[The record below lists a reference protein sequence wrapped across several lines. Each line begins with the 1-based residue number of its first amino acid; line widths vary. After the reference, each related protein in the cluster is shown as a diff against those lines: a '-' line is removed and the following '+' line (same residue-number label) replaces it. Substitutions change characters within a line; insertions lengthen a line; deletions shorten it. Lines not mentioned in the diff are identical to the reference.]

1 MARHFAVIFLIG
13 FLLLLVDSCLAVI
26 FALVPTTIHD
36 PQNWFTHLTE
46 LIQDPINLVQIAWQQ
61 MLFKAAQGLVFLLGI
76 YIFFKTRSDGDSEYK
91 ISKNK
96 SLGSA
101 NWATSKQIFNVRYF
115 SKKMKKNIFM
125 NDLNRSFELKEQVD
139 KHKELV
145 QQGGVEPD
153 TNIVKKIKEKALEFQ
168 KTEKFLVKRIQE
180 EALEFPEEER
190 EDFLNRQF
198 KNLPKRYLYYQKN
211 GETNR
216 ISLRDVEEETLEAYI
231 PLSPDYVR
239 EYSNMI
245 FEEFTDRMGNVIA
258 HFEDSPV
265 IQHRD
270 SKLGNSN
277 VFVIGGSGSYKT
289 QSVVY
294 TNVIHETQASIFV
307 TDVKG
312 EVLENTSVIKEKQGY
327 EVKVINFIDMFLSN
341 CYNPLDYVR
350 KETDATVV
358 ANKIVESRT
367 GENNNDKGSIWHLS
381 QVSLLRA
388 LILYVVNDL
397 HPLKRNMGGIIDV
410 LRNFDPKIAEGEDEA
425 ELDRLFLS
433 LPYDHPARVSYE
445 MGYKKSE
452 DKVRSGIIMTLL
464 ATLADFTSETVLRF
478 TRRSD
483 FFLGDLGRKKMI
495 LYLIL
500 DPLDKTWS
508 GLISLFISQLHS
520 ELFRVGDENGSK
532 LYVPLK
538 EVLDEAS
545 NLGKLPNF
553 VNYLSLCRGYGIS
566 AIPIVQNLSQFE
578 ELYGKNGLY
587 SILGVCST
595 KVILKAAEYETAE
608 YISKTLGE
616 ATVENESRSTN
627 TGGHGT
633 TSSVSIQNVK
643 RRLIDPNE
651 IKGLKENQVLVSTD
665 NTSPFKGTKTFQFEL
680 YKDKKGEIIKG
691 ERYFRKRELFPIKQ
705 DFESM
710 ATLEAKIRE
719 FEELQAKKEADLQH
733 EDEQV
738 LEESKQQEIETE
750 EKVTKEQQQLAVV
763 EKARALIPKMAKA
776 VEKAEKKKVSDIEIP
791 EEKEMKQLPPEKKK
805 QAEIKEIQASIGN
818 KLDDI
823 LKKAAVG
830 ETAATSNID
839 VIKKDSEAEEYDD
852 EEPEDIT
859 EFEAEMNALTF
870 ED

>member
-1 MARHFAVIFLIG
+1 MARHFVVILLIG

-36 PQNWFTHLTE
+36 PQNWLTHLTE
-46 LIQDPINLVQIAWQQ
+46 LIQDPINLVQIAWKQ
-61 MLFKAAQGLVFLLGI
+61 MPFKAAQGFVLLLGI
-76 YIFFKTRSDGDSEYK
+76 YIFFKARSEGDGEYK

-96 SLGSA
+96 SYGSA
-101 NWATSKQIFNVRYF
+101 NWATTKQIFNVRYF

-125 NDLNRSFELKEQVD
+125 NDLNRSFELKKQVD
-139 KHKELV
+139 EHENLV
-145 QQGGVEPD
+145 QQGEVEPD
-153 TNIVKKIKEKALEFQ
+153 MKIVKKIKEKALEFQ
-168 KTEKFLVKRIQE
+168 ETEKFLSKRIQE
-180 EALEFPEEER
+180 EALEVPEEER
-190 EDFLNRQF
+190 KDFITRQF
-198 KNLPKRYLYYQKN
+198 KNLPKRYLYYRKN
-211 GETNR
+211 GKTNQ
-216 ISLRDVEEETLEAYI
+216 IPLRDIEEETLESYI
-231 PLSPDYVR
+231 PMSPEYVR

-265 IQHRD
+265 IQHRN

-294 TNVIHETQASIFV
+294 TNVIHETQASMFV
-307 TDVKG
+307 ADVKG
-312 EVLENTSVIKEKQGY
+312 EVFENTSVIKEKQGY

-358 ANKIVESRT
+358 ANKIVESRNT
-367 GENNNDKGSIWHLS
+367 GEKKDIWYLS
-381 QVSLLRA
+381 QVALLRS

-397 HPLKRNMGGIIDV
+397 HPLKRNVEGIIEV
-410 LRNFDPKIAEGEDEA
+410 LRKFDSKIAEGEDEA

-452 DKVRSGIIMTLL
+452 DKVRSGIIITLL
-464 ATLADFTSETVLRF
+464 TTLADFTSEAVRRF

-483 FFLGDLGRKKMI
+483 FFLGDLGRKKTI

-500 DPLDKTWS
+500 DPLDSTWS
-508 GLISLFISQLHS
+508 GLINLFISQLHS

-532 LYVPLK
+532 LYIPFK
-538 EVLDEAS
+538 EVLDEAA

-566 AIPIVQNLSQFE
+566 AILIVQNLSQFE

-627 TGGHGT
+627 TGNHGT
-633 TSSVSIQNVK
+633 TSSVSVQNVK

-651 IKGLKENQVLVSTD
+651 IKGLEENQVLVSTD
-665 NTSPFKGTKTFQFEL
+665 NTPSFKGTKAFQFEL
-680 YKDKKGEIIKG
+680 YKDKEGEIIKG
-691 ERYFRKRELFPIKQ
+691 KRYFRKRELFPVKQ
-705 DFESM
+705 DFESK

-763 EKARALIPKMAKA
+763 EKARALIPKMAKE
-776 VEKAEKKKVSDIEIP
+776 VEKAEKKKVSDIEIS

-830 ETAATSNID
+830 ETVATSNTE
-839 VIKKDSEAEEYDD
+839 VVKKDTEAEEYDD
-852 EEPEDIT
+852 EELEDIT
-859 EFEAEMNALTF
+859 EFEAEMNAFTF

>member
-1 MARHFAVIFLIG
+1 MARHFVVILLIG

-36 PQNWFTHLTE
+36 PQNWLTHLTE

-61 MLFKAAQGLVFLLGI
+61 MPFKASQGFVFLLGI
-76 YIFFKTRSDGDSEYK
+76 YIFFKARSEGDGEYK

-96 SLGSA
+96 SYGSA
-101 NWATSKQIFNVRYF
+101 NWATTKQIFNVRYF
-115 SKKMKKNIFM
+115 SRKMKKNIFM
-125 NDLNRSFELKEQVD
+125 NDLNRSFELKKQVD
-139 KHKELV
+139 EHENLV
-145 QQGGVEPD
+145 RQGEVEPD
-153 TNIVKKIKEKALEFQ
+153 MKIVEKIKEKALEFQ
-168 KTEKFLVKRIQE
+168 ETEKFLSKRIQE
-180 EALEFPEEER
+180 EALEVPEEER
-190 EDFLNRQF
+190 KDFLTRQF

-211 GETNR
+211 GKPNR
-216 ISLRDVEEETLEAYI
+216 IPLCEIEEETLESYI
-231 PLSPDYVR
+231 PMSPEYVR

-265 IQHRD
+265 IQHRN

-294 TNVIHETQASIFV
+294 TNVIHETQASMFV
-307 TDVKG
+307 ADVKG
-312 EVLENTSVIKEKQGY
+312 EVFENTSVIKEKQGY

-358 ANKIVESRT
+358 ANKIVESRNT
-367 GENNNDKGSIWHLS
+367 GEKKDIWYLS
-381 QVSLLRA
+381 QVALLRS

-397 HPLKRNMGGIIDV
+397 HPLKRNVEGIIEV
-410 LRNFDPKIAEGEDEA
+410 LRKFDSKIAEGEDEA

-452 DKVRSGIIMTLL
+452 DKVRSGIIITLL
-464 ATLADFTSETVLRF
+464 TTLADFTSEAVRRF

-483 FFLGDLGRKKMI
+483 FFLGDLGRKKTI

-500 DPLDKTWS
+500 DPLDSTWS
-508 GLISLFISQLHS
+508 GLINLFISQLHS

-532 LYVPLK
+532 LYIPFK
-538 EVLDEAS
+538 EVLDEAA

-566 AIPIVQNLSQFE
+566 AILIVQNLSQFE

-627 TGGHGT
+627 TGNHGT
-633 TSSVSIQNVK
+633 TSSVSVQNVK

-651 IKGLKENQVLVSTD
+651 IKGLEENQVLVSTD
-665 NTSPFKGTKTFQFEL
+665 NTPSFKGTKAFQFEL
-680 YKDKKGEIIKG
+680 YKDKEGEIIKG
-691 ERYFRKRELFPIKQ
+691 KRYFRKRELFPVKQ
-705 DFESM
+705 DFESK

-719 FEELQAKKEADLQH
+719 FEELQAKKEADLQY

-763 EKARALIPKMAKA
+763 EKARALIPKMAKE
-776 VEKAEKKKVSDIEIP
+776 VEKAEKKKVSDIEIS

-830 ETAATSNID
+830 ETAATSNTE
-839 VIKKDSEAEEYDD
+839 VVKKDTEAEEYDD
-852 EEPEDIT
+852 ELEDIT
-859 EFEAEMNALTF
+859 EFEAEMNAFTF

>member
-1 MARHFAVIFLIG
+1 MARHFVVILLIG

-36 PQNWFTHLTE
+36 PQNWLTHLTE
-46 LIQDPINLVQIAWQQ
+46 LIQDPINLVQIAWKQ
-61 MLFKAAQGLVFLLGI
+61 MPFKAAQGFVLLLGI
-76 YIFFKTRSDGDSEYK
+76 YIFFKARSEGDGEYK

-96 SLGSA
+96 SYGSA
-101 NWATSKQIFNVRYF
+101 NWATTKQIFNVRYF

-125 NDLNRSFELKEQVD
+125 NDLNRSFELKKQVD
-139 KHKELV
+139 EHENLV
-145 QQGGVEPD
+145 QQGEVEPD
-153 TNIVKKIKEKALEFQ
+153 MKIVKKIKEKALEFQ
-168 KTEKFLVKRIQE
+168 ETEKFLSKRIQE
-180 EALEFPEEER
+180 EALEVPEEER
-190 EDFLNRQF
+190 KDFVTRQF
-198 KNLPKRYLYYQKN
+198 KNLPKRYLYYRKN
-211 GETNR
+211 GKTNR
-216 ISLRDVEEETLEAYI
+216 IPLRDIEEETLESYI
-231 PLSPDYVR
+231 PMSPEYVR

-265 IQHRD
+265 IQHRN

-294 TNVIHETQASIFV
+294 TNVIHETQASMFV
-307 TDVKG
+307 ADVKG
-312 EVLENTSVIKEKQGY
+312 EVFENTSVIKEKQGY

-358 ANKIVESRT
+358 ANKIVESRNT
-367 GENNNDKGSIWHLS
+367 GEKKDIWYLS
-381 QVSLLRA
+381 QVALLRS

-397 HPLKRNMGGIIDV
+397 HPLKRNVEGIIEV
-410 LRNFDPKIAEGEDEA
+410 LRKFDSKIAEGEDEA

-452 DKVRSGIIMTLL
+452 DKVRSGIIITLL
-464 ATLADFTSETVLRF
+464 TTLADFTSEAVRRF

-483 FFLGDLGRKKMI
+483 FFLGDLGRKKTI

-500 DPLDKTWS
+500 DPLDSTWS
-508 GLISLFISQLHS
+508 GLINLFISQLHS

-532 LYVPLK
+532 LYIPFK
-538 EVLDEAS
+538 EVLDEAA

-566 AIPIVQNLSQFE
+566 AILIVQNLSQFE

-627 TGGHGT
+627 TGNHGT

-651 IKGLKENQVLVSTD
+651 IKGLEENQVLVSTD
-665 NTSPFKGTKTFQFEL
+665 NTPPFKGTKAFQFEI
-680 YKDKKGEIIKG
+680 YKDKEGEIIKG
-691 ERYFRKRELFPIKQ
+691 KRYFRKRELFPIKQ
-705 DFESM
+705 DFESK

-738 LEESKQQEIETE
+738 LEENKQQEIETE

-763 EKARALIPKMAKA
+763 EKARALIPKMAKE
-776 VEKAEKKKVSDIEIP
+776 VEKAEKKKVSDIGIS

-830 ETAATSNID
+830 EAAATSNIE
-839 VIKKDSEAEEYDD
+839 VVKKDSEAEEYDD
-852 EEPEDIT
+852 EELEDIT
-859 EFEAEMNALTF
+859 EFEEEMNALTF

>member
-1 MARHFAVIFLIG
+1 MARHFVVILLIG

-36 PQNWFTHLTE
+36 PQNWLTHLTE
-46 LIQDPINLVQIAWQQ
+46 LIQDPINLVQIAWKQ
-61 MLFKAAQGLVFLLGI
+61 MPFKAAQGFVLLLGI
-76 YIFFKTRSDGDSEYK
+76 YIFFKARSEGDGEYK

-96 SLGSA
+96 SYGSA
-101 NWATSKQIFNVRYF
+101 NWATTKQIFNVRYF

-125 NDLNRSFELKEQVD
+125 NDLNRSFELKKQVD
-139 KHKELV
+139 EHENLV
-145 QQGGVEPD
+145 QQGEVEPD
-153 TNIVKKIKEKALEFQ
+153 MKIVKKIKEKALEFQ
-168 KTEKFLVKRIQE
+168 ETEKFLSKRIQE
-180 EALEFPEEER
+180 EALEVPEEER
-190 EDFLNRQF
+190 KDFITRQF
-198 KNLPKRYLYYQKN
+198 KNLPKRYLYYRKN
-211 GETNR
+211 GKTNQ
-216 ISLRDVEEETLEAYI
+216 IPLRDIEEETLESYI
-231 PLSPDYVR
+231 PMSPEYVR

-265 IQHRD
+265 IQHRN

-294 TNVIHETQASIFV
+294 TNVIHETQASMFV
-307 TDVKG
+307 ADVKG
-312 EVLENTSVIKEKQGY
+312 EVFENTSVIKEKQGY

-358 ANKIVESRT
+358 ANKIVESRNT
-367 GENNNDKGSIWHLS
+367 GEKKDIWYLS
-381 QVSLLRA
+381 QVALLRS

-397 HPLKRNMGGIIDV
+397 HPLKRNVEGIIEV
-410 LRNFDPKIAEGEDEA
+410 LRKFDSKIAEGEDEA

-452 DKVRSGIIMTLL
+452 DKVRSGIIITLL
-464 ATLADFTSETVLRF
+464 TTLADFTSEAVRRF

-483 FFLGDLGRKKMI
+483 FFLGDLGRKKTI

-500 DPLDKTWS
+500 DPLDSTWS
-508 GLISLFISQLHS
+508 GLINLFISQLHS

-532 LYVPLK
+532 LYIPFK
-538 EVLDEAS
+538 EVLDEAA

-566 AIPIVQNLSQFE
+566 AILIVQNLSQFE

-627 TGGHGT
+627 TGNHGT
-633 TSSVSIQNVK
+633 TSSVSVQNVK

-651 IKGLKENQVLVSTD
+651 IKGLEENQVLVSTD
-665 NTSPFKGTKTFQFEL
+665 NTPSFKGTKAFQFEL
-680 YKDKKGEIIKG
+680 YKDKEGEIIKG
-691 ERYFRKRELFPIKQ
+691 KRYFRKRELFPVKQ
-705 DFESM
+705 DFESK

-763 EKARALIPKMAKA
+763 EKARALIPKMAKE
-776 VEKAEKKKVSDIEIP
+776 VEKAEKKKVSDIEIS

-830 ETAATSNID
+830 ETAATSNTE
-839 VIKKDSEAEEYDD
+839 VVKKDTEAEEYDD
-852 EEPEDIT
+852 EELEDIT
-859 EFEAEMNALTF
+859 EFEAEMNAFTF

>member
-1 MARHFAVIFLIG
+1 MARHFVVILLIG

-36 PQNWFTHLTE
+36 PQNWLTHLTE
-46 LIQDPINLVQIAWQQ
+46 LIQDPINLAQIAWKQ
-61 MLFKAAQGLVFLLGI
+61 MPFKAAQGFVLLLGI
-76 YIFFKTRSDGDSEYK
+76 YIFFKARSEGDGEYK

-96 SLGSA
+96 SYGSA
-101 NWATSKQIFNVRYF
+101 NWATTKQIFNVRYF

-125 NDLNRSFELKEQVD
+125 NDLNRSFELKKQVD
-139 KHKELV
+139 EHENLV
-145 QQGGVEPD
+145 QQGEVEPD
-153 TNIVKKIKEKALEFQ
+153 MKIVKKIKEKALEFQ
-168 KTEKFLVKRIQE
+168 ETEKFLSKRIQE
-180 EALEFPEEER
+180 EALEVPEEER
-190 EDFLNRQF
+190 KDFVTRQF
-198 KNLPKRYLYYQKN
+198 KNLPKRYLYYRKN
-211 GETNR
+211 GKTNR
-216 ISLRDVEEETLEAYI
+216 IPLRDIEEETLESYI
-231 PLSPDYVR
+231 PMSPEYVR

-265 IQHRD
+265 IQHRN

-294 TNVIHETQASIFV
+294 TNVIHETQASMFV
-307 TDVKG
+307 ADVKG
-312 EVLENTSVIKEKQGY
+312 EVFENTSVIKEKQGY

-358 ANKIVESRT
+358 ANKIVESRNT
-367 GENNNDKGSIWHLS
+367 GEKKDIWYLS
-381 QVSLLRA
+381 QVALLRS

-397 HPLKRNMGGIIDV
+397 HPLKRNVEGIIEV
-410 LRNFDPKIAEGEDEA
+410 LRKFDSKIAEGEDEA

-452 DKVRSGIIMTLL
+452 DKVRSGIIITLL
-464 ATLADFTSETVLRF
+464 TTLADFTSEAVRRF

-483 FFLGDLGRKKMI
+483 FFLGDLGRKKTI

-500 DPLDKTWS
+500 DPLDSTWS
-508 GLISLFISQLHS
+508 GLINLFISQLHS

-532 LYVPLK
+532 LYIPFK
-538 EVLDEAS
+538 EVLDEAA

-566 AIPIVQNLSQFE
+566 AILIVQNLSQFE

-627 TGGHGT
+627 TGNHGT
-633 TSSVSIQNVK
+633 TSSVSVQNVK

-651 IKGLKENQVLVSTD
+651 IKGLEENQVLVSTD
-665 NTSPFKGTKTFQFEL
+665 NTPSFKGTKAFQFEL
-680 YKDKKGEIIKG
+680 YKDKEGEIIKG
-691 ERYFRKRELFPIKQ
+691 KRYFRKRELFPVKQ
-705 DFESM
+705 DFESK

-763 EKARALIPKMAKA
+763 EKARALIPKMAKE
-776 VEKAEKKKVSDIEIP
+776 VEKAEKKKVSDIEIS
-791 EEKEMKQLPPEKKK
+791 EEKEMKQLPSEKKK

-830 ETAATSNID
+830 ETAATSNTE
-839 VIKKDSEAEEYDD
+839 VVKKDTEAEEYDD
-852 EEPEDIT
+852 EELEDIT
-859 EFEAEMNALTF
+859 EFEAEMNAFTF

>member
-1 MARHFAVIFLIG
+1 MARHFVVILLIG

-36 PQNWFTHLTE
+36 PQNWLTHLTE
-46 LIQDPINLVQIAWQQ
+46 LIQDPINLVQIAWKQ
-61 MLFKAAQGLVFLLGI
+61 MPFKGAQGFVLLLGI
-76 YIFFKTRSDGDSEYK
+76 YIFFKARSEGEGEYK

-96 SLGSA
+96 SYGSA
-101 NWATSKQIFNVRYF
+101 NWATTKQIFNVRYF

-125 NDLNRSFELKEQVD
+125 NDLNRSFELKKKVD
-139 KHKELV
+139 EHENLV
-145 QQGGVEPD
+145 QQGEVEPD
-153 TNIVKKIKEKALEFQ
+153 MKIVKKIKEKALEFQ
-168 KTEKFLVKRIQE
+168 ETEKFLSKRIQE
-180 EALEFPEEER
+180 EALEVPEEER
-190 EDFLNRQF
+190 KDFVTRQF
-198 KNLPKRYLYYQKN
+198 KNLPKRYLYYRKN

-216 ISLRDVEEETLEAYI
+216 IPLRDIEEEMLESYI
-231 PLSPDYVR
+231 PMSPEYVR

-265 IQHRD
+265 IQHRN

-294 TNVIHETQASIFV
+294 TNVIHETQASMFV
-307 TDVKG
+307 ADVKG
-312 EVLENTSVIKEKQGY
+312 EVFENTSVIKEKQGY

-358 ANKIVESRT
+358 ANKIVESRNT
-367 GENNNDKGSIWHLS
+367 GEKKDIWYLS
-381 QVSLLRA
+381 QVALLRA

-397 HPLKRNMGGIIDV
+397 HPLKRNVEGIIEV
-410 LRNFDPKIAEGEDEA
+410 LRKFDSKIAEGEDEA

-452 DKVRSGIIMTLL
+452 DKVRSGIIITLL
-464 ATLADFTSETVLRF
+464 TTLADFTSEAVRRF

-483 FFLGDLGRKKMI
+483 FFLGDLGRKKTI

-500 DPLDKTWS
+500 DPLDSTWS
-508 GLISLFISQLHS
+508 GLINLFISQLHS

-532 LYVPLK
+532 LYIPFK
-538 EVLDEAS
+538 EVLDEAA

-566 AIPIVQNLSQFE
+566 AILIVQNLSQFE

-627 TGGHGT
+627 TGNHGT
-633 TSSVSIQNVK
+633 TSSVSVQNVK

-651 IKGLKENQVLVSTD
+651 IKGLEENQVLVSTD
-665 NTSPFKGTKTFQFEL
+665 NTPPFKGTKAFQFEL
-680 YKDKKGEIIKG
+680 YKDKEGEIIKG
-691 ERYFRKRELFPIKQ
+691 KRYFRKRELFPVKQ
-705 DFESM
+705 DFESK

-719 FEELQAKKEADLQH
+719 FEELQAKKEAALQH
-733 EDEQV
+733 EGEQV

-763 EKARALIPKMAKA
+763 EKARALIPKMAKE
-776 VEKAEKKKVSDIEIP
+776 VEKAEKKKISGIEIS
-791 EEKEMKQLPPEKKK
+791 EEKEVMQLPPEKKK
-805 QAEIKEIQASIGN
+805 QAEIKEIQASLGN
-818 KLDDI
+818 ALDDI

-830 ETAATSNID
+830 EAAATATANIE
-839 VIKKDSEAEEYDD
+839 VVKKDTEAEEYDD
-852 EEPEDIT
+852 EELEDIT

>member
-1 MARHFAVIFLIG
+1 MARHFVVILLIG

-36 PQNWFTHLTE
+36 PQNWLTHLTE

-61 MLFKAAQGLVFLLGI
+61 MPFKASQGFVFLLGI
-76 YIFFKTRSDGDSEYK
+76 YIFFKARSEGDGEYK

-96 SLGSA
+96 SYGSA
-101 NWATSKQIFNVRYF
+101 NWATTKQIFNVRYF
-115 SKKMKKNIFM
+115 SRKMKKNIFM
-125 NDLNRSFELKEQVD
+125 NDLNRSFELKKQVD
-139 KHKELV
+139 EHENLV
-145 QQGGVEPD
+145 RQGEVEPD
-153 TNIVKKIKEKALEFQ
+153 MKIVEKIKEKALEFQ
-168 KTEKFLVKRIQE
+168 ETEKFLSKRIQE
-180 EALEFPEEER
+180 EALEVPEEER
-190 EDFLNRQF
+190 KDFLTRQF

-211 GETNR
+211 GKPNR
-216 ISLRDVEEETLEAYI
+216 IPLCEIEEETLESYI
-231 PLSPDYVR
+231 PMSPEYVR

-265 IQHRD
+265 IQHRN

-294 TNVIHETQASIFV
+294 TNVIHETQASMFV
-307 TDVKG
+307 ADVKG
-312 EVLENTSVIKEKQGY
+312 EIFENTSVIKEKQGY

-358 ANKIVESRT
+358 ANKIVESRNT
-367 GENNNDKGSIWHLS
+367 GEKKDIWYLS
-381 QVSLLRA
+381 QVALLRS

-397 HPLKRNMGGIIDV
+397 HPLKRNVEGIIEV
-410 LRNFDPKIAEGEDEA
+410 LRKFDSKIAEGEDEA

-452 DKVRSGIIMTLL
+452 DKVRSGIIITLL
-464 ATLADFTSETVLRF
+464 TTLADFTSEAVRRF

-483 FFLGDLGRKKMI
+483 FFLGDLGRKKTI

-500 DPLDKTWS
+500 DPLDSTWS
-508 GLISLFISQLHS
+508 GLINLFISQLHS

-532 LYVPLK
+532 LYIPFK
-538 EVLDEAS
+538 EVLDEAA

-566 AIPIVQNLSQFE
+566 AILIVQNLSQFE

-627 TGGHGT
+627 TGNHGT
-633 TSSVSIQNVK
+633 TSSVSVQNVK

-651 IKGLKENQVLVSTD
+651 IKGLEENQVLVSTD
-665 NTSPFKGTKTFQFEL
+665 NTPSFKGTKAFQFEL
-680 YKDKKGEIIKG
+680 YKDKEGEIIKG
-691 ERYFRKRELFPIKQ
+691 KRYFRKRELFPVKQ
-705 DFESM
+705 DFESK

-763 EKARALIPKMAKA
+763 EKARALIPKMAKE
-776 VEKAEKKKVSDIEIP
+776 VEKAEKKKVSDIEIS

-830 ETAATSNID
+830 ETAATSNIE
-839 VIKKDSEAEEYDD
+839 VVKKDTEAEEYGD
-852 EEPEDIT
+852 EELEDIT
-859 EFEAEMNALTF
+859 EFEEEMNALTF

>member
-1 MARHFAVIFLIG
+1 MARHFVVILLIG

-36 PQNWFTHLTE
+36 PQNWLTHLTE
-46 LIQDPINLVQIAWQQ
+46 LIQDPINLVQIAWKQ
-61 MLFKAAQGLVFLLGI
+61 MPFKAAQGFVLLLGI
-76 YIFFKTRSDGDSEYK
+76 YIFFKARSEGDGEYK

-96 SLGSA
+96 SYGSA
-101 NWATSKQIFNVRYF
+101 NWATTKQIFNVRYF

-125 NDLNRSFELKEQVD
+125 NDLNRLFELKKKVD
-139 KHKELV
+139 EHEYLV
-145 QQGGVEPD
+145 QQGEVEPD
-153 TNIVKKIKEKALEFQ
+153 MKIVKKIKEKALEFQ
-168 KTEKFLVKRIQE
+168 ETEKFLSKRIQE
-180 EALEFPEEER
+180 EALEVPEEER
-190 EDFLNRQF
+190 KDFLTRQF
-198 KNLPKRYLYYQKN
+198 KNLPKRYLYYRKN

-216 ISLRDVEEETLEAYI
+216 IPLRDIEEEMLESYI
-231 PLSPDYVR
+231 PMSPEYVR

-265 IQHRD
+265 IQHRN

-294 TNVIHETQASIFV
+294 TNVIHETQASMFV
-307 TDVKG
+307 ADVKG
-312 EVLENTSVIKEKQGY
+312 EIFENTSVIKEKQGY

-358 ANKIVESRT
+358 ANKIVESRNT
-367 GENNNDKGSIWHLS
+367 GEKKDIWYLS
-381 QVSLLRA
+381 QVALLRS

-397 HPLKRNMGGIIDV
+397 HPLKRNVEGIIEV
-410 LRNFDPKIAEGEDEA
+410 LRNFDSKIAEGEDEA

-452 DKVRSGIIMTLL
+452 DKVRSGIIITLL
-464 ATLADFTSETVLRF
+464 TTLADFTSEAVRRF

-483 FFLGDLGRKKMI
+483 FFLGDLGRKKTI

-500 DPLDKTWS
+500 DPLDSTWS
-508 GLISLFISQLHS
+508 GLINLFIAQLHS

-532 LYVPLK
+532 LYIPFK
-538 EVLDEAS
+538 EVLDEAA

-566 AIPIVQNLSQFE
+566 AILIVQNLSQFE

-651 IKGLKENQVLVSTD
+651 IKGLEENQVLVSTD
-665 NTSPFKGTKTFQFEL
+665 NTPPFKGTKAFQFEL
-680 YKDKKGEIIKG
+680 YKDKEGEIIKG
-691 ERYFRKRELFPIKQ
+691 KRYFRKRELFPIKQ
-705 DFESM
+705 DFESK

-719 FEELQAKKEADLQH
+719 FEELQAKKAADLQH

-750 EKVTKEQQQLAVV
+750 EKATKEQQQLAVV
-763 EKARALIPKMAKA
+763 EKARALIPKMAKE
-776 VEKAEKKKVSDIEIP
+776 VEKAEKKKVSDIEIS
-791 EEKEMKQLPPEKKK
+791 EEKEMMQLPPEKKK
-805 QAEIKEIQASIGN
+805 QAEIKEIQASLGN
-818 KLDDI
+818 ALDDI

-830 ETAATSNID
+830 EAAATANIE
-839 VIKKDSEAEEYDD
+839 VVKKDTEAEEYDD
-852 EEPEDIT
+852 EELEDIT
-859 EFEAEMNALTF
+859 EFEAEMNAFTF